1 MTITAVTMPR
11 WGLTMEEGTV
21 TAWLIPVG
29 GSVTVGQELAEV
41 ESSKLAGTVEATAAG
56 AVRRTIVEVGAT
68 VPVGTLLGVIADASV
83 DDAEIDAFVGTFKP
97 VEAVAGEDESS
108 KPKSVEAGGLR
119 WSYLRSG
126 EGGVPL
132 LLIHGFGGDAAG
144 WGFIQG
150 AIAGD
155 QDVIAVDLPGHGNS
169 EKTVRDGSI
178 GAQADAVIAF
188 LDALGIDK
196 AHLAGH
202 SMGGGIA
209 IDIALKAPDRIAS
222 LTLLAPVGL
231 GDGINVEY
239 LKGFVAARKRRD
251 LEAVL
256 RVLFANEA
264 LVTPALAEEIIRYK
278 RLDGAQPALET
289 LLAALLNG
297 QAQRAQ
303 YRDKLG
309 AITVPGAVIWGA
321 QDRIIPPEHASGLPA
336 SVRVETLAGSGHM
349 PHVEAA
355 DQVTR
360 ILRETIAKA

>member
-1 MTITAVTMPR
+1 MTITAVIMPR

-21 TAWLIPVG
+21 TAWLVPLG
-29 GSVTVGQELAEV
+29 GTVAVGQELAEV
-41 ESSKLAGTVEATAAG
+41 ESSKLAGTVEATVSG
-56 AVRRTIVEVGAT
+56 VLRRTIIEVGAT
-68 VPVGTLLGVIADASV
+68 VPVGALLGVIADAAV
-83 DDAEIDAFVGTFKP
+83 DDSEIDAFVGTFEP
-97 VEAVAGEDESS
+97 VEIAAGEDESS
-108 KPKSVEAGGLR
+108 KPRTVEAGGLR
-119 WSYLRSG
+119 WSFLRSG

-150 AIAGD
+150 AIAAD

-169 EKTVRDGSI
+169 EKTVRDGSLD
-178 GAQADAVIAF
+178 AQADAVIGF

-209 IDIALKAPDRIAS
+209 LAIALKAPGRVGS

-231 GDGINVEY
+231 GDGINAEY

-251 LEAVL
+251 VETVL
-256 RVLFANEA
+256 RQLFVNEA

-289 LLAALLNG
+289 VLAALLNG

-309 AITVPGAVIWGA
+309 AIKVPVSVIWGA
-321 QDRIIPPEHASGLPA
+321 QDRIIPPEHGAGLPA

-349 PHVEAA
+349 PQVEAA
-355 DQVTR
+355 DHVNR
-360 ILRETIAKA
+360 ILKETIAKA

>member
-21 TAWLIPVG
+21 TAWLVPLG
-29 GSVTVGQELAEV
+29 GTVTAGQELAEV
-41 ESSKLAGTVEATAAG
+41 ESSKLAGTVEAPVTG
-56 AVRRTIVEVGAT
+56 VLRRTIIETGAT
-68 VPVGTLLGVIADASV
+68 VPVGTLLGVIAEAAV
-83 DDAEIDAFVGTFKP
+83 GDDEIDAFVGTFEP
-97 VEAVAGEDESS
+97 VEVAAGDDESS
-108 KPKSVEAGGLR
+108 KPKTVEAGGLR

-132 LLIHGFGGDAAG
+132 VLIHGFGGDAAG

-150 AIAGD
+150 AIAAD

-169 EKTVRDGSI
+169 EKTVRDGSLD
-178 GAQADAVIAF
+178 AQADAVIAF

-209 IDIALKAPDRIAS
+209 IGIALKSPDRVAS

-231 GDGINVEY
+231 GDGINTDY

-251 LEAVL
+251 VETVL
-256 RVLFANEA
+256 RQLFVDET

-309 AITVPGAVIWGA
+309 AIKVPVSVIWGA
-321 QDRIIPPEHASGLPA
+321 QDRIIPPEHAVGLPA

-349 PHVEAA
+349 PQVEAA
-355 DQVTR
+355 DQVNK
-360 ILRETIAKA
+360 ILKETIAKA

>member
-21 TAWLIPVG
+21 TGWLVSLG
-29 GSVTVGQELAEV
+29 GHVSVGQELAEV

-56 AVRRTIVEVGAT
+56 VLRRTIIEVGTT

-83 DDAEIDAFVGTFKP
+83 DEAEIDAFVGTFKP
-97 VEAVAGEDESS
+97 VEVAAGEDESS
-108 KPKSVEAGGLR
+108 KPKTVQAGGLR

-132 LLIHGFGGDAAG
+132 VLIHGFGGDAAG

-150 AIAGD
+150 AVAAD

-169 EKTVRDGSI
+169 EKTVPDGSI
-178 GAQADAVIAF
+178 DAQAEAVIGF

-209 IDIALKAPDRIAS
+209 IGIALKAPGRVAS

-231 GDGINVEY
+231 GDGINVDY

-251 LEAVL
+251 LEGVL
-256 RVLFANEA
+256 RLLFANES
-264 LVTPALAEEIIRYK
+264 LVTPALAEDIIRYK
-278 RLDGAQPALET
+278 RLDGAQPALEG

-309 AITVPGAVIWGA
+309 AIAVPVTVIWGA
-321 QDRIIPPEHASGLPA
+321 QDRIIPPEHAAGLPA

-349 PHVEAA
+349 PQVEAA

-360 ILRETIAKA
+360 ILKETIAKA